1 MADQTAFKVSNLV
14 IVCRG
19 WGITESGQVVSVTRC
34 FLQIIFNA
42 SVLCNG
48 RVLVLERK
56 ENVVLIVDGAS
67 NTGYS
72 EPLHDPG
79 NVLICH
85 TGPACNNDRMFYA

>member
-14 IVCRG
+14 IVYRG

-48 RVLVLERK
+48 RVLALVRK

-67 NTGYS
+67 NTGDS
-72 EPLHDPG
+72 EPLVP
-79 NVLICH
+79 NVISNVISDAEDDTLVV
-85 TGPACNNDRMFYA
+85 